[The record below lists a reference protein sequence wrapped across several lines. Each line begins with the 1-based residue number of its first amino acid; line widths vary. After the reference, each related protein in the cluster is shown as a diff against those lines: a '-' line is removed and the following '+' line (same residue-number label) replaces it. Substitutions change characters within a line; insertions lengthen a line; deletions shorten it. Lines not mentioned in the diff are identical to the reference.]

1 MLAYL
6 NKAYL
11 AGHMYL
17 SKHSVYAKKHDATYS
32 KAGDFMF
39 HFREYKAP
47 FLEGADRSCFCLL
60 TVATMSHIASI
71 IPLYKQIDMREML
84 VLFPLLKLS
93 FVFNSKASLGSYD

>member
-1 MLAYL
+1 MRNGIVLDVYPMLAYL

-47 FLEGADRSCFCLL
+47 FLEGADHLDNCYYFER
-60 TVATMSHIASI
+60 
-71 IPLYKQIDMREML
+71 
-84 VLFPLLKLS
+84 LS
-93 FVFNSKASLGSYD
+93 AFLISQA

>member
-47 FLEGADRSCFCLL
+47 FLEGADHLDNCYSVLWKAFSISDQSGLSHTFSSC
-60 TVATMSHIASI
+60 A
-71 IPLYKQIDMREML
+71 R
-84 VLFPLLKLS
+84 
-93 FVFNSKASLGSYD
+93 